1 MADGAKIDA
10 SSTSNGSPRL
20 ESIRNWVDIV
30 AKVAATGAAA
40 IVAFVGYNYQSRE
53 SLSTLINQR
62 EQAESTLRANMLR
75 DLVQPIIGNNGAA
88 SENANLERQ
97 RLLAEMVTLN
107 FHDHFEFKPLLQEV
121 DARLLGAGEMD
132 GHEKLAEV
140 ARRIVDRQIN
150 MLTSIDGISKD
161 GGTDGYK
168 AKTIRINLDKSI
180 DYTSPVNC
188 ENGHDNTTT
197 NFNNNASICVSS
209 PDNKVCLLLNFYSP
223 NYKKK
228 SIMML
233 TSVYPNRNTT
243 SACTPRSAKDIT
255 ALKTLQIL
263 DEATLSI
270 FDFPLTDNAKIVS
283 YGNEYRFAASLYRI
297 RTARES
303 ITLKLVWF
311 PEGYVTERERPI
323 NQAQFVKFLR
333 S

>member
-1 MADGAKIDA
+1 MADSAKTYA
-10 SSTSNGSPRL
+10 SATSNGSPRA
-20 ESIRNWVDIV
+20 ESLRNWVDIV
-30 AKVAATGAAA
+30 AKLAATVAAAV
-40 IVAFVGYNYQSRE
+40 VAFVGYNFQSRA

-62 EQAESTLRANMLR
+62 EMAESTLRANMLR

-121 DARLLGAGEMD
+121 DDRLLGADEAV
-132 GHEKLAEV
+132 GHEKLAGV

-150 MLTSIDGISKD
+150 MLTSIDGISKN

-168 AKTIRINLDKSI
+168 SKTIRINLERAK
-180 DYTSPVNC
+180 DYSSPVDC
-188 ENGHDNTTT
+188 VIGHDNTTT
-197 NFNNNASICVSS
+197 PFNNSASICVSS
-209 PDNKVCLLLNFYSP
+209 PDDKACLLLNFYSP

-228 SIMML
+228 SMVML
-233 TSVYPNRNTT
+233 TSVYPNRNN
-243 SACTPRSAKDIT
+243 SSDCAPRSANDIT
-255 ALKTLQIL
+255 ALKTVQIL
-263 DEATLSI
+263 DESTLSI
-270 FDFPLTDNAKIVS
+270 FDFPLTDNAKIMLD
-283 YGNEYRFAASLYRI
+283 GNEYRFSASLYRI
-297 RTARES
+297 NTDKES

-311 PEGYVTERERPI
+311 PQGYVTERERPI

>member
-1 MADGAKIDA
+1 
-10 SSTSNGSPRL
+10 
-20 ESIRNWVDIV
+20 
-30 AKVAATGAAA
+30 
-40 IVAFVGYNYQSRE
+40 
-53 SLSTLINQR
+53 
-62 EQAESTLRANMLR
+62 
-75 DLVQPIIGNNGAA
+75 
-88 SENANLERQ
+88 
-97 RLLAEMVTLN
+97 MVTLN